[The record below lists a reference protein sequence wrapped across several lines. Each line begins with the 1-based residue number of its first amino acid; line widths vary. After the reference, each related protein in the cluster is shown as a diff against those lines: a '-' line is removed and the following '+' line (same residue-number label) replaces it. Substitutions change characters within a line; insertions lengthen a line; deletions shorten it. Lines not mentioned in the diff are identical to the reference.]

1 MRKKEAL
8 KKVERRR
15 NMVNRKVAPPIIDAT
30 EFHLELPPYRKEVL
44 KNGVEVYAIDL
55 GNEDAMMV
63 SWIFNAGNWY
73 EEKNLVA
80 AAANALLKNG
90 TSRLRAFD
98 INEHFEYYGAH
109 LGRASHHETSDITL
123 HCLSKHVGELL
134 PVVAELI
141 MDSVYPQE
149 ELDIYKKNGQQRLQV
164 SLKKSEFVAGRL
176 IDAYLY
182 GKDHPYGKYSSLEDY
197 QALEREELL
206 RYYRQY
212 YQQGTVRII
221 VAGKLP
227 PNLFRELEQYFGH
240 LPLRTPGGP
249 GAPGAPGTH
258 TGPVAAGISGGAP
271 IAHVAPIAAGAPGK
285 DEPAPSR
292 VITPDKEKKHHIVN
306 DPNGVQGSIRIA
318 RNFPNRHHPDF
329 QKVQV
334 LNNVFGGFF
343 GSRLM
348 TNIREDKGYT
358 YGIYSYLVNNIQE
371 SALVISTEA
380 GKDVCAATIEEV
392 YKEMRLICE
401 EPIEEEELQMARNY
415 TIGTILGD
423 LDGPFQVATRWKNI
437 LQNGLDGNYFYEGI
451 RIVKTIT
458 PAELQELANKYLN
471 PADFFELVVT

>member
-1 MRKKEAL
+1 
-8 KKVERRR
+8 
-15 NMVNRKVAPPIIDAT
+15 MVNRKVAPQIIDAT

-44 KNGVEVYAIDL
+44 NNGVEVYAIDL
-55 GNEDAMMV
+55 GNEEAMMV

-141 MDSVYPQE
+141 MDSVYPQD

-164 SLKKSEFVAGRL
+164 NLKKSEFVAGRL

-182 GKDHPYGKYSSLEDY
+182 GKDHPYGKYSTLEDY
-197 QALEREELL
+197 QVLEREELL

-212 YQQGTVRII
+212 YQQGTVRIF

-227 PNLFRELEQYFGH
+227 ANLMQEMDKHFGR
-240 LPLRTPGGP
+240 LPLRSAGGP
-249 GAPGAPGTH
+249 GANDALI
-258 TGPVAAGISGGAP
+258 GPAGPGISAHAIAP
-271 IAHVAPIAAGAPGK
+271 
-285 DEPAPSR
+285 E
-292 VITPDKEKKHHIVN
+292 TQKKHHIIN

-380 GKDVCAATIEEV
+380 GKDVCGATIEEV
-392 YKEMRLICE
+392 YKEMRLICD
-401 EPIEEEELQMARNY
+401 EPIDDEELQMARNY

-437 LQNGLDGNYFYEGI
+437 LLNGLDGNYFYEGI

-458 PAELQELANKYLN
+458 PAELQELANKYLD
-471 PADFFELVVT
+471 PASFYELLVV

>member
-1 MRKKEAL
+1 
-8 KKVERRR
+8 
-15 NMVNRKVAPPIIDAT
+15 MVNRKVAPRIIDAT
-30 EFHLELPPYRKEVL
+30 EFHLELPTYQKQVL

-55 GNEDAMMV
+55 GNEEALMV

-80 AAANALLKNG
+80 AAANSLLKNG
-90 TSRLRAFD
+90 TSRRNAFD

-123 HCLSKHVGELL
+123 HCLSKHIGELL

-149 ELDIYKKNGQQRLQV
+149 ELGIYKKNGQQRLQV
-164 SLKKSEFVAGRL
+164 NLKKSEFVAGRL

-182 GKDHPYGKYSSLEDY
+182 GKDHPYGKYSALEDY

-206 RYYRQY
+206 SYYQQY
-212 YQQGTVRII
+212 YQQGAVRII

-227 PNLFRELEQYFGH
+227 ANLLREIDDRFGQ
-240 LPLRTPGGP
+240 LPLR
-249 GAPGAPGTH
+249 APGA
-258 TGPVAAGISGGAP
+258 
-271 IAHVAPIAAGAPGK
+271 AGASGT
-285 DEPAPSR
+285 SHL
-292 VITPDKEKKHHIVN
+292 ITPDKEKKHHIIN

-358 YGIYSYLVNNIQE
+358 YGIHSYLVNNVQE
-371 SALVISTEA
+371 SALLISTEA

-392 YKEMRLICE
+392 YKEMRLLCE
-401 EPIEEEELQMARNY
+401 EPIGEEELQMARNF

-423 LDGPFQVATRWKNI
+423 LDGPFQVAARWKNI
-437 LQNGLDGNYFYEGI
+437 LLNGLDGDYFYEGI

-458 PAELQELANKYLN
+458 PAELQELANKYLD
-471 PADFFELVVT
+471 PAAFFELQVT